1 MALRLQELQQREAI
15 TNPDGTP
22 SQYFLRYLK
31 ARGGALTDLEAE
43 LASKVPQTRLINTT
57 DGIQGGG
64 DLSADR
70 TLSLEDTAVTPGS
83 YTNANITVDAKG
95 RLTAASNGTVTLDY
109 LVPFG
114 FTDPPDSSE
123 IMLLH
128 TFTKTVTFA
137 DEWAGSY
144 GNVGTNPGSTFTFT
158 IKKRTSGGVTTTV
171 GTITVTS
178 GGVITFATTGTTVSF
193 DAGDRIQVEAQASV
207 GTIANAAFTFKGTA

>member
-1 MALRLQELQQREAI
+1 MGLRLQELQQREAI
-15 TNPDGTP
+15 TNQDGTP

-95 RLTAASNGTVTLDY
+95 RLTAAANGTITVDY

-114 FTDPPDSSE
+114 FTTSPSSSE
-123 IMLLH
+123 VLLYH
-128 TFTKTVTFA
+128 TFTKTVVFA
-137 DEWAGSY
+137 DEWLGSY
-144 GNVGTNPGSTFTFT
+144 GNVTTNPGSTFTFT
-158 IKKRTSGGVTTTV
+158 IKKRSGGVTTTV

-178 GGVITFATTGTTVSF
+178 GGTITFATTGTTVTF
-193 DAGDRIQVEAQASV
+193 NAGDRISVEAQSTV
-207 GTIANAAFTFKGTA
+207 GTIADAAFTLKGTA